1 MKLESPTVYARQI
14 WDAIRNASDTV
25 RPTPE
30 PAARPTAMVDNMS
43 TEPAKPRAPRRRKT
57 TK

>member
-25 RPTPE
+25 RPASE
-30 PAARPTAMVDNMS
+30 PTAMVDNVR
-43 TEPAKPRAPRRRKT
+43 TEPAKPRAARRPRKSA
-57 TK
+57 K